1 MEQLDLPGMCNMVEE
16 HESKRFSMKWSYSR
30 RDALE
35 QCPRRYY
42 YQYYGK
48 NLRAATAEPLKDTLR
63 FLETLSNRHL
73 RAGEILHLVVKSYLK
88 HLQDGENWSLAR
100 VLSWAHDI
108 YHRDLEYSRQYR
120 SGDPPDGGEYPPALL
135 LEFYYGFE
143 DAEFLWTESESE
155 LVKALTNFMT
165 GAELERFRLG
175 ARHANAIV
183 EKSVH
188 LEGEHFSMDGKIDLA
203 YPQGDRIVIVD
214 WKMGQSNGSGDN
226 LQLLSYALGAAK
238 EFGCP
243 LSNIDLYRVHLA
255 NGKVSP
261 FAVSEKKVRSAK
273 ARIIQDLERMQELD
287 DYGQKAASEAFTP
300 CNQPRVC
307 ALCTFQGVCIR
318 E

>member
-1 MEQLDLPGMCNMVEE
+1 MVEE
-16 HESKRFSMKWSYSR
+16 HKGKRFSIKWSYSR
-30 RDALE
+30 REVLE

-42 YQYYGK
+42 YQYYGA
-48 NLRAATAEPLKDTLR
+48 NLRAAVAEPLKDTLR
-63 FLETLSNRHL
+63 FLKTLGNRHL

-88 HLQDGENWSLAR
+88 HLQDGESWSLAR
-100 VLSWAHDI
+100 MLCWARDI
-108 YHRDLEYSRQYR
+108 YHRDLEYSRQYQSR
-120 SGDPPDGGEYPPALL
+120 EQSDDGEYPPALL

-143 DAEFLWTESESE
+143 DAEELWTESESR

-165 GAELERFRLG
+165 NAELEHFRFG
-175 ARHANAIV
+175 ARHASAIV

-188 LEGEHFSMDGKIDLA
+188 LEEEHFSMDGKIDLA
-203 YPQGDRIVIVD
+203 YPQGGRIVVVD
-214 WKMGQSNGSGDN
+214 WKMGQSNGSSDG
-226 LQLLSYALGAAK
+226 LQLLSYALGAVK

-243 LSNIDLYRVHLA
+243 SSNIDLYRVHLA

-261 FAVSEKKVRSAK
+261 FAVYEREVRSAK

-287 DYGQKAASEAFTP
+287 DYGQKAVSEAFTP

-307 ALCTFQGVCIR
+307 ALCSFRGVCVR